1 MQPLFPIHDYM
12 EKQTHLTKWMRSLLV
27 DWIVEV
33 QETFELNHETVYLAV
48 KLVDLYLCKVLIHKD
63 KLQLLGAAALF
74 IACKYDVS
82 FVHSEQMIGCKLS
95 IEFSFSRN
103 EPHRLSMTFYIFVME
118 LMFTMN

>member
-1 MQPLFPIHDYM
+1 
-12 EKQTHLTKWMRSLLV
+12 MRSLLV

-48 KLVDLYLCKVLIHKD
+48 KLVDIFLCKTVIHKD

-82 FVHSEQMIGCKLS
+82 FPKL
-95 IEFSFSRN
+95 FF
-103 EPHRLSMTFYIFVME
+103 FYFI
-118 LMFTMN
+118 L